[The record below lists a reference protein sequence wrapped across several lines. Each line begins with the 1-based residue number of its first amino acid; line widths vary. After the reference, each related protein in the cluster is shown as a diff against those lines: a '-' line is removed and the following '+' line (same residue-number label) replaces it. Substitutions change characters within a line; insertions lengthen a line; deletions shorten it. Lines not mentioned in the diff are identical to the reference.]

1 MIVVA
6 ARGPEQGLHYS
17 DYSNGQTFTSSVGR
31 VSCCFIHGLQKYLEK
46 GILDLN
52 VRAMF

>member
-17 DYSNGQTFTSSVGR
+17 DYSNGLL
-31 VSCCFIHGLQKYLEK
+31 VSKPLPHVWEESCVVLFMGYRNI
-46 GILDLN
+46 
-52 VRAMF
+52 